1 MVRQR
6 RITPS
11 TRPLSAGLV
20 LRTGRSL
27 PRLAA
32 SLFAALGLVGAAG
45 PTAWAH
51 EGTPPAPHDLWTAW
65 TWDPAVVLGLVA
77 GAWVYARGVR
87 ALWRRAGAGRGI
99 RRWQAAGGALG
110 LVTLFLALVSPLDA
124 LSSALFSA
132 HMVQHLLLI
141 LLAAPLLVLGRLQI
155 AGLWA
160 LRPGA
165 RRRLTA
171 WWKRTIGPR
180 VAWQAL
186 RRPLVAWALH
196 SVALW
201 VWHLPSLYQA
211 ALRSQ
216 LIHALEH
223 ATFLSTA
230 LLFWWALVHST
241 TRGRFGYGSGLFYV
255 FTLAAQGTA
264 LGALL
269 TFSQSPWYPFYAASV
284 ATWGLSPLE
293 DQQLAGL
300 IMWIPGGLVY
310 LAAGLWLVAAWLQ
323 TAEREMRREER
334 LAWDQAAWDRAEK

>member
-1 MVRQR
+1 MVRQWR
-6 RITPS
+6 VLPS
-11 TRPLSAGLV
+11 LRPLAAWLV
-20 LRTGRSL
+20 RRAGRSL

-32 SLFAALGLVGAAG
+32 GLIAALGLVSAAG

-51 EGTPPAPHDLWTAW
+51 EGSPPAPHDLWTAW
-65 TWDPAVVLGLVA
+65 TWDPVVVLGLVV

-99 RRWQAAGGALG
+99 RRWQAAGSALG
-110 LVTLFLALVSPLDA
+110 LATLFVALVSPLDA

-141 LLAAPLLVLGRLQI
+141 LVAAPLLVLGRPQI

-160 LRPGA
+160 LPPSD

-171 WWKRTIGPR
+171 WWRRATGPR

-186 RRPLVAWALH
+186 SRPLAAWALH
-196 SVALW
+196 SVSLW

-211 ALRSQ
+211 ALHSP

-223 ATFLSTA
+223 ATFLGTA
-230 LLFWWALVHST
+230 LLFWWSLVHST
-241 TRGRFGYGSGLFYV
+241 TRGRFGYGGGLFYV

-269 TFSQSPWYPFYAASV
+269 TFSQTPWYPVYAASV
-284 ATWGLSPLE
+284 AAWGLSPLE

-323 TAEREMRREER
+323 AAEREMRRKER